1 MDSNVTLAENT
12 TRSLATQPPSCPL
25 PSTPDAAALSTVI
38 AELSSESYSTILV
51 LLCLL
56 HGITENT
63 TSGDVLAL
71 AAYRAQDLSREL
83 GVDEDTFADVIR
95 RYSQFAQA
103 VRRWNPLAY

>member
-1 MDSNVTLAENT
+1 MDSNGTLVEST
-12 TRSLATQPPSCPL
+12 TKSLATQPPSCPL
-25 PSTPDAAALSTVI
+25 PSMPDAAALSTVI

-71 AAYRAQDLSREL
+71 AAYRAKDLSEQM
-83 GVDEDTFADVIR
+83 GIDEDTFAEVIR
-95 RYSQFAQA
+95 RYGEFAKA
-103 VRRWNPLAY
+103 VRSWNPLAF